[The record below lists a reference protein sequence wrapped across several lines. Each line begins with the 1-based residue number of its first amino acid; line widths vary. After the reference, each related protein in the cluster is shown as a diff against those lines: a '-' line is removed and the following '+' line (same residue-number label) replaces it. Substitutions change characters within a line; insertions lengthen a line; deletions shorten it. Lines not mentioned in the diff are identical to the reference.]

1 MPGPAPG
8 LVWPDMGLGGRGE
21 GVCSVVYR
29 QATLQTGVQSLKM
42 GWWLARFKTDHRI
55 FTAGLFWIEDWDQHN
70 PWHLIK
76 TRMSKM
82 GQITSL
88 MTEIAKFVR
97 FPRIPDFIL
106 FISSLGQGFF
116 ISWWVNILGP
126 CLLYSKGPFVV
137 RIFGQMAFSPPR
149 PSRWP
154 LLLLFASKAEL
165 LPEVCELE
173 LAPVLIQI
181 LGSDNRVIVIGYSC
195 QISQE
200 VGTLE
205 QYFCIQ
211 IRSVDARNWNFLSR
225 TIFF

>member
-1 MPGPAPG
+1 
-8 LVWPDMGLGGRGE
+8 
-21 GVCSVVYR
+21 
-29 QATLQTGVQSLKM
+29 
-42 GWWLARFKTDHRI
+42 
-55 FTAGLFWIEDWDQHN
+55 
-70 PWHLIK
+70 
-76 TRMSKM
+76 
-82 GQITSL
+82 
-88 MTEIAKFVR
+88 MTEIAKFVM
-97 FPRIPDFIL
+97 FPRILDFIL

-200 VGTLE
+200 VETLE

-211 IRSVDARNWNFLSR
+211 IRSVDRRETGIFYQDNIFLEQRIKLALVHQIWSDMR
-225 TIFF
+225 EHLLRLSAASE